1 MFKVRSDFVAVA
13 MFCVS
18 LVLLAFAYGVAVGA
32 YEIFPHAV
40 LSEGVGFAKA
50 MRSRLA
56 GEKSWLYIPTTYSR
70 KVPTYLPEAAYPGLN
85 LVTAVEA
92 DDRLAAYI
100 MDMEGKIIHSWEV
113 DWFKIWP
120 DAKHLPDKALPKE
133 RPGTHIHGAVVLDD
147 GDIVY
152 NYEHLGL
159 VRLDLCGD
167 VVWRL
172 PYRTHHSIHED
183 DEGDLWVSAQ
193 INRVS
198 RDARYSN
205 HKPEFIEPI
214 ILEVSQDGKI
224 KSEISVLELL
234 RENGL
239 SGLLYMSAKNNRDT
253 SVSGDTIH
261 LNDVE
266 PFPSSMQ
273 PGLFSPGDLLISLRN
288 IHTVLVFTAATRK
301 IKHVWVGAFV
311 RQHDPDFV
319 DGNTIS
325 VFDNNNIA
333 PKESGQQSQ
342 ILLLSAVSNERTV
355 YYDGDGKTPFYTDI
369 LGKHQWLPN
378 GNLLISESLRGRAFE
393 IDPDGRVVWEY
404 INLVEDGYAALM
416 EEVQRLPERMNNV
429 YSEANV
435 SAKCSKAQN

>member
-1 MFKVRSDFVAVA
+1 
-13 MFCVS
+13 MFCAA
-18 LVLLAFAYGVAVGA
+18 LLLSAFAYGVAVGRF
-32 YEIFPHAV
+32 EIFPYAALREAV
-40 LSEGVGFAKA
+40 SFAKA
-50 MRSRLA
+50 MRSRLTA
-56 GEKSWLYIPTTYSR
+56 EKSWLYIPTTYSR
-70 KVPTYLPEAAYPGLN
+70 KLPRYLPEAAYPGLN
-85 LVTAVEA
+85 LVTAVAA

-120 DAKHLPDKALPKE
+120 DARHLPDKALPKE

-172 PYRTHHSIHED
+172 PYRTHHSIQKD

-198 RDARYSN
+198 KDARYSN

-239 SGLLYMSAKNNRDT
+239 SGLLYMSAKHNRDT
-253 SVSGDTIH
+253 SVSGDTLH

-288 IHTVLVFTAATRK
+288 IHTVLVFTAATGR
-301 IKHVWVGAFV
+301 IKHVWAGPFV
-311 RQHDPDFV
+311 RQHDPDFL

-333 PKESGQQSQ
+333 PRESGQQSQ
-342 ILLLSAVSNERTV
+342 ILLLSAASNERTV
-355 YYDGDGKTPFYTDI
+355 YYDGDEKTPFYTDI

-378 GNLLISESLRGRAFE
+378 GNLLISESVRGRAFE

-416 EEVQRLPERMNNV
+416 EEVQRLPDRMNNV